1 MLSLAPTCS
10 SSYKYS
16 SQFPPPTNKL
26 TQSLSHSEEKRSK
39 MIGRWLRAATCLW
52 SVEGLFL
59 SLLTNI
65 LLASLTCIIALGGAV
80 VGTIVGAMKGQ
91 TTETGFM
98 RGSVIGAV
106 SGAITSLQLLESFSD
121 GEQLSKVALL
131 NSLVSGKVFMEWVG
145 PAVLKAYQ
153 FQMRAIESTYREM
166 ADIYDTNGVT
176 GLPEHCIQSIPQL
189 TFQIQQP
196 TSCQCNTYHLLS
208 CSICLQDFEQ
218 GELMRQVPSC
228 GHYFHSDCLDNWLI
242 RNASCPMC
250 RTYVCNDNFEL

>member
-65 LLASLTCIIALGGAV
+65 LLASLTCIIALVQNAGGAV

-131 NSLVSGKVFMEWVG
+131 NSLVSGKVFMEW
-145 PAVLKAYQ
+145 
-153 FQMRAIESTYREM
+153 MRAIESTYREM

-189 TFQIQQP
+189 TFQ
-196 TSCQCNTYHLLS
+196 TYHLLS